1 MNYYFVY
8 PGVIQYSE
16 FNFSKIDIL
25 IFVKLSEA
33 A

>member
-1 MNYYFVY
+1 MIIFFY
-8 PGVIQYSE
+8 PGVIQFGE
-16 FNFSKIDIL
+16 FSYPKIDIL